1 VHYRG
6 RIWVCAL
13 KGGHLGPPLRKTAD
27 RFTLNHARH
36 NPTGTP
42 NHKLYIGPAG
52 WDYPDWQGVVYPP
65 GLKGAD
71 RLTFLAALFTAVE
84 INVTFYRPIPADYA
98 RRWLAAVADFP
109 DFRFTAKV
117 WQVFTHARQLPEAD
131 LAQFQAGLAPL
142 LTAGKLGVLL
152 AQFPYSFHNYR
163 GKSGLSPNAQGRL
176 TRLSPGSGGAPPL
189 LAAAGRAGVFRRAGL
204 DFCNIDQ
211 PMVSYPMG
219 ATRWVTGPRGY
230 LRCHGRR
237 KDAWFE
243 FGTTVE
249 PGMTTSTPPRNWR
262 IWRPGPGSSA
272 KAQETYVIFNNHPA
286 GQAVANALELINL
299 LQPGRKVNPP
309 PGLMAA
315 FPRLAQT
322 VLTPKECGGCTV

>member
-1 VHYRG
+1 MPATIPRE
-6 RIWVCAL
+6 
-13 KGGHLGPPLRKTAD
+13 
-27 RFTLNHARH
+27 
-36 NPTGTP
+36 TP
-42 NHKLYIGPAG
+42 NPKLYIGPAG

-71 RLTFLAALFTAVE
+71 RLTFLATLFTAVE

-117 WQVFTHARQLPEAD
+117 WQVFTHTRQLPEAD

-142 LTAGKLGVLL
+142 LAAGKLGVLL
-152 AQFPYSFHNYR
+152 AQFPYSFHNTEENR
-163 GKSGLSPNAQGRL
+163 AFLLQLKAALP
-176 TRLSPGSGGAPPL
+176 TFPL
-189 LAAAGRAGVFRRAGL
+189 AVEVRHRSWQQRAVREFLEQAGL

-211 PMVSYPMG
+211 PMVSHPMG

-243 FGTTVE
+243 FGDDRGARYDYLYSPE
-249 PGMTTSTPPRNWR
+249 ELEDLAARAR
-262 IWRPGPGSSA
+262 ELAA
-272 KAQETYVIFNNHPA
+272 KARETYVIFNNHPA
-286 GQAVANALELINL
+286 GQAVANALELFHL
-299 LQPGRKVNPP
+299 LHPDHKVSPP
-309 PGLMAA
+309 PGLLAA
-315 FPRLAQT
+315 FPRLSQT
-322 VLTPKECGGCTV
+322 TLNPKE

>member
-1 VHYRG
+1 MPV
-6 RIWVCAL
+6 ASPDS
-13 KGGHLGPPLRKTAD
+13 KPQ
-27 RFTLNHARH
+27 
-36 NPTGTP
+36 TP
-42 NHKLYIGPAG
+42 NPKLYIGPAG

-109 DFRFTAKV
+109 EFRFTAKV
-117 WQVFTHARQLPEAD
+117 WQGFTHARQLSEVD

-142 LTAGKLGVLL
+142 LAAGKLGVLL
-152 AQFPYSFHNYR
+152 AQFPYSFHNTEENRAYLVQL
-163 GKSGLSPNAQGRL
+163 KAALQKF
-176 TRLSPGSGGAPPL
+176 PL
-189 LAAAGRAGVFRRAGL
+189 AVEVRHRSWQQRAVREFLERAGL

-237 KDAWFE
+237 QDAWFE
-243 FGTTVE
+243 FGDDRGARYDYLYSPE
-249 PGMTTSTPPRNWR
+249 ELEELAARAR
-262 IWRPGPGSSA
+262 ELIA
-272 KAQETYVIFNNHPA
+272 KARETYVIFNNHPA
-286 GQAVANALELINL
+286 GQAVANSLELIHL
-299 LQPGRKVNPP
+299 LQPGRKVSPP
-309 PGLMAA
+309 PGLIAA

-322 VLTPKECGGCTV
+322 TLSPRE